1 MRKIARTVTIT
12 IIIVL
17 ILVMCSGCYSAPP
30 EIKSGEFP
38 FVVEYEYEGKKY
50 IIEDIAVCTYEG
62 LNPDSGISMRWYSCD
77 LKNDSNVRMI
87 TFEANTESLLVQ
99 GRINNK
105 SYVTLYCGDGGYYLG
120 DHLYRD
126 SEPCIYYVERYNE
139 SPKAIRIQD
148 TKLTN
153 EQLEQ
158 LFGIKI
164 IRFEFSEPIENK
176 FG

>member
-1 MRKIARTVTIT
+1 MRIIARTVTIT

-50 IIEDIAVCTYEG
+50 VIENIAVCTYEG
-62 LNPDSGISMRWYSCD
+62 L
-77 LKNDSNVRMI
+77 NVRMI

-126 SEPCIYYVERYNE
+126 GEPCIYYVEYYNE
-139 SPKAIRIQD
+139 SPKAIRIQH